1 MKKTLL
7 SITILAASIAA
18 ANAAAIT
25 IENSSFETAALDPG
39 GWNNTLDSWVNPGVA
54 GDTFIEY
61 IAGFSAEGD
70 QHIGLQAPAGGGIQ
84 TIYQDLAESF
94 APNTVYSLVA
104 ATGNRN
110 ASFSTPGVSSAIYGL
125 ADSSGSVLASI
136 EALAPAAESTFEDGP
151 TLTFTT
157 PASGGPNGPIR
168 IVLMNDS
175 ATPGRAH
182 FDNIRLDASPI
193 PEPVTTGLI
202 ALGSVLLLRRRR
214 R

>member
-7 SITILAASIAA
+7 SAAIFAISAAA

-25 IENSSFETAALDPG
+25 INNAGFEAPDLSSGATWTNDLAD
-39 GWNNTLDSWVNPGVA
+39 WTQPGVA
-54 GDTFIEY
+54 GDSFIER
-61 IAGFSAEGD
+61 IPAFFSEGA
-70 QHIGLQAPAGGGIQ
+70 QHIGLQGDS
-84 TIYQDLAESF
+84 TVFQDLGDDF

-110 ASFSTPGVSSAIYGL
+110 ASFSTPGEGGSTAIYGL
-125 ADSSGSVLASI
+125 ADSSGALLASI
-136 EALAPAAESTFEDGP
+136 EAAVPATESTFEDGP
-151 TLTFTT
+151 VLTFTT
-157 PASGGPNGPIR
+157 PATGGPTGAIR
-168 IVLMNDS
+168 VVLMNNP

-182 FDNIRLDASPI
+182 FDDIRLDASPI
-193 PEPVTTGLI
+193 PEPVTTSLI